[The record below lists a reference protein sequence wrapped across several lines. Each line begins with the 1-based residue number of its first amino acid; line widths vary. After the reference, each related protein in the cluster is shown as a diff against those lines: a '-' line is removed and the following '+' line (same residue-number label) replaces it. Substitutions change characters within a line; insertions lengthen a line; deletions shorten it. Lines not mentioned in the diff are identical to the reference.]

1 MLKTTD
7 IGYYKTNKKEIMK
20 RDIVLIVGGFNLPNK
35 NASAI
40 RAISLAKC
48 MKIIEYHPV
57 IVGVASELGGG
68 QIMDTN

>member
-1 MLKTTD
+1 
-7 IGYYKTNKKEIMK
+7 MK

-48 MKIIEYHPV
+48 MKTIGYHPV